1 MTAISLSEMLDER
14 QFLLDI
20 ATGMLGS
27 ISAAE
32 RAVQE
37 TYGRWYSW
45 PGRDDTD
52 DPRPWLAD
60 TAKDIC
66 LDMLLASGSL
76 PTPTAHDDLV
86 RTFAAACETGDI
98 ATLGT
103 LLAADCRVISDG
115 GGKVRAPL
123 HPVRGGDAAA
133 RFLSTLLAGQPGI
146 AIAVGSVNGHAAL
159 LISQGGRTVATV
171 TLTITARKIA
181 EVWIV
186 LNPDKLR
193 YH

>member
-37 TYGRWYSW
+37 TYGRWYSTAD
-45 PGRDDTD
+45 RDTV
-52 DPRPWLAD
+52 DPRSWLANA
-60 TAKDIC
+60 AKDIC
-66 LDMLLASGSL
+66 LDMLLASGSM
-76 PTPTAHDDLV
+76 PMPSAHDDLV
-86 RTFAAACETGDI
+86 RRFAAACAAGDI
-98 ATLGT
+98 AALSTILT
-103 LLAADCRVISDG
+103 ADCRVVSDG

-159 LISQGGRTVATV
+159 LVSQGGRTVATV
-171 TLTITARKIA
+171 AVTITARKIA